1 MADEERK
8 NFPEEFDGQLDCASM
23 AVCCEFN
30 RIGSL
35 LAVGC
40 NDGRLVIWDLL
51 TRAVAKNILAHAGHP
66 VSSISWSR
74 NGHKVASASLDNSVA
89 IWHVLSGECKIKWI
103 FKAPLMKVQFN
114 PRNENQVL
122 VCPYRHAPIL
132 LQVDYDTERVKHKY
146 LPTDREDAESN
157 MTASFDRRGRY
168 IFTGGAKGR
177 LTIMKCPSVT
187 SDEVPDDSQFDI
199 VSSFRIQP
207 PGSAPAAIREIEF
220 ARKDKRYF
228 LVNSADRTLRLY
240 DCDSAIKAGINGTCD
255 EIRKFQDMV
264 YKTLWRRCCFS
275 PETNVTYICG
285 GSGRQHTLYIW
296 DIETGAVKKMLQGA
310 SKGEM
315 LLDMQW
321 HPSKPIVASVSS
333 GGFVLIWARAEGENW
348 SAYAPTFEELDEN
361 REYDERESEFDI
373 EDADAAQQQS
383 DRKEESDNENVDI
396 DVKNVTLEEGDYKS
410 SDEEGYDPTAL
421 EFIPIGL
428 EEYEM
433 IDAASTHNETNSGK
447 ILS

>member
-1 MADEERK
+1 MAEEERK
-8 NFPEEFDGQLDCASM
+8 NFPEEFDGQLDCSSL

-30 RIGSL
+30 RFGGL

-40 NDGRLVIWDLL
+40 NDGRLVLWDLT
-51 TRAVAKNILAHAGHP
+51 TRCVAKNILAHAGHP

-89 IWHVLSGECKIKWI
+89 LWDVLSGECKIKWI

-114 PRNENQVL
+114 PRNDKQVM

-132 LQVDYDTERVKHKY
+132 LEVDYESSSVDFKY
-146 LPTDREDAESN
+146 LPTDRDDAESN
-157 MTASFDRRGRY
+157 MTASFDRRGQHIY
-168 IFTGGAKGR
+168 TGGAKGR
-177 LTIMKCPSVT
+177 LVIMKCPSSIRSSSV
-187 SDEVPDDSQFDI
+187 EENLFPV

-207 PGSAPAAIREIEF
+207 PGSAPASIREIEF
-220 ARKDKRYF
+220 ARRDKRYF

-240 DCDSAIKAGINGTCD
+240 YCDSALKAGINGTCE

-264 YKTLWRRCCFS
+264 YKTLWKRCCFS
-275 PETNVTYICG
+275 SETDVRYICG
-285 GSGRQHTLYIW
+285 GSGGQHTLYIW

-321 HPSKPIVASVSS
+321 HPTKPLVTSVSS
-333 GGFVLIWARAEGENW
+333 GGFVLLWARAECENW

-361 REYDERESEFDI
+361 CEYDERESEFDI
-373 EDADAAQQQS
+373 EDADAAEYKS
-383 DRKEESDNENVDI
+383 NCKEEEEEENVEI
-396 DVKNVTLEEGDYKS
+396 DVKNVILDEDDYKS
-410 SDEEGYDPTAL
+410 SDEEGFDATAI
-421 EFIPIGL
+421 EYIPIGL
-428 EEYEM
+428 DDYELA
-433 IDAASTHNETNSGK
+433 DAAASMS
-447 ILS
+447 